1 MVIGMKTT
9 LEIADGLFRDAKR
22 RAADEG
28 ITFRQLVER
37 ALREH
42 LSPKGRRAA
51 APGLKFYIVRGTA
64 PPAID
69 VINRERMYD
78 FLDEQ

>member
-1 MVIGMKTT
+1 MVLGMKTT
-9 LEIADGLFRDAKR
+9 LEIGDALFRQAKR

-37 ALREH
+37 ALRAD
-42 LSPKGRRAA
+42 LAGTGRP
-51 APGLKFYIVRGTA
+51 APRGLKWYVVKGTA

-69 VINRERMYD
+69 VVNRDVMYD
-78 FLDEQ
+78 FLDER